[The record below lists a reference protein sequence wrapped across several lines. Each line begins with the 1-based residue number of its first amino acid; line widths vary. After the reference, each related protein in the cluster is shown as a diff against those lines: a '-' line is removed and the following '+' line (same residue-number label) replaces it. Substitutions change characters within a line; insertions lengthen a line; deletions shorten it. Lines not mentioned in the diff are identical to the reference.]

1 MVHSFKLGGHRWAY
15 DSGSRSL
22 HILDELMFK
31 MLDYIELPMPKDCP
45 SALRYD
51 LAKYDS
57 AAIDSTYA
65 ELYRLYT
72 EGKLYS
78 SDSSTGTYAPEPAD
92 GAYLGDGTKV
102 VASHSNPHIQSL
114 DEYVGKLE
122 IVPANSCADSKAD
135 SKTDSKADSRADSKA
150 DSKADGDALNEDD
163 TAALIKELDR
173 AAKPLVADKRNPFAQ
188 KEAFAHNC
196 DGCWAKNICSLKCK
210 SESLCTLERRRLEYQ
225 LVLEHN

>member
-22 HILDELMFK
+22 HILDELAFK

-57 AAIDSTYA
+57 AAIDDTYA
-65 ELYRLYT
+65 ELY
-72 EGKLYS
+72 KLYIDGS
-78 SDSSTGTYAPEPAD
+78 LYSDDRTDDSSVCPIEAGGALITD
-92 GAYLGDGTKV
+92 GKSVL
-102 VASHSNPHIQSL
+102 ASHSNPHIQPL

-122 IVPANSCADSKAD
+122 IVPAENDASNSEAPK
-135 SKTDSKADSRADSKA
+135 
-150 DSKADGDALNEDD
+150 GDALNEEDA
-163 TAALIKELDR
+163 AALIKELDR
-173 AAKPLVADKRNPFAQ
+173 AAKPFVAEKRNPFAQ

-196 DGCWAKNICSLKCK
+196 DGCWAKDICSLKCK
-210 SESLCTLERRRLEYQ
+210 SAALCLLERRRLEYQ
-225 LVLEHN
+225 LVLNHN

>member
-15 DSGSRSL
+15 DSGSRTL
-22 HILDELMFK
+22 HILDELAFK

-57 AAIDSTYA
+57 AAIDDTYA
-65 ELYRLYT
+65 ELY
-72 EGKLYS
+72 KLYIDGS
-78 SDSSTGTYAPEPAD
+78 LYSDDRTDDSSVCPIEAGGALITD
-92 GAYLGDGTKV
+92 GKSVL
-102 VASHSNPHIQSL
+102 ASHSNPHIQPL

-122 IVPANSCADSKAD
+122 IVPADSGAD
-135 SKTDSKADSRADSKA
+135 SKTDNKSDS
-150 DSKADGDALNEDD
+150 DALNEDD
-163 TAALIKELDR
+163 AAALLKELDR

-196 DGCWAKNICSLKCK
+196 DGCWAKDICSLKCK
-210 SESLCTLERRRLEYQ
+210 SAALCLLERRRLEYQ
-225 LVLEHN
+225 LALNHN

>member
-15 DSGSRSL
+15 DSGSRTL
-22 HILDELMFK
+22 HILDELAFK

-57 AAIDSTYA
+57 EAIDSTYA

-78 SDSSTGTYAPEPAD
+78 SDSSTGTYAPQPVD

-122 IVPANSCADSKAD
+122 IVPANSCADS
-135 SKTDSKADSRADSKA
+135 RA

-163 TAALIKELDR
+163 AAALIKELDR
-173 AAKPLVADKRNPFAQ
+173 AAKPLVADKRNPFAH

-225 LVLEHN
+225 LVLNQN

>member
-22 HILDELMFK
+22 HILDELAFK

-57 AAIDSTYA
+57 AAIDDTYA
-65 ELYRLYT
+65 ELY
-72 EGKLYS
+72 KLYIDGS
-78 SDSSTGTYAPEPAD
+78 LYSDDRTDDSSVCPIEAGGALITD
-92 GAYLGDGTKV
+92 GKSVL
-102 VASHSNPHIQSL
+102 ASHSNPHIQPL

-122 IVPANSCADSKAD
+122 IVPAENDASNSEAPK
-135 SKTDSKADSRADSKA
+135 
-150 DSKADGDALNEDD
+150 GDALKEDD
-163 TAALIKELDR
+163 AAALIKELDR
-173 AAKPLVADKRNPFAQ
+173 AAKPFVADKRNPFAQ

-196 DGCWAKNICSLKCK
+196 DGCWAKDICSLKCK
-210 SESLCTLERRRLEYQ
+210 SAALCLLERRRLEYQ
-225 LVLEHN
+225 LALNHN

>member
-15 DSGSRSL
+15 DSGSRTL

-57 AAIDSTYA
+57 AAIDDTYA
-65 ELYRLYT
+65 ELY
-72 EGKLYS
+72 KLYIDGS
-78 SDSSTGTYAPEPAD
+78 LYSDDRTDDSSVCPIEAGGALITD
-92 GAYLGDGTKV
+92 GKSVL
-102 VASHSNPHIQSL
+102 ASHSNPHIQSL

-122 IVPANSCADSKAD
+122 IVPAHSGAD
-135 SKTDSKADSRADSKA
+135 SKTDNKSDS
-150 DSKADGDALNEDD
+150 DALNEEDA
-163 TAALIKELDR
+163 TALIKELDR
-173 AAKPLVADKRNPFAQ
+173 AAKPFVAEKRNPFAQ

-196 DGCWAKNICSLKCK
+196 DGCWAKDICSLKCK
-210 SESLCTLERRRLEYQ
+210 SAALCLLERRRLEYQ
-225 LVLEHN
+225 LVLNHD

>member
-22 HILDELMFK
+22 HILDELAFK

-57 AAIDSTYA
+57 AAIDDTYA
-65 ELYRLYT
+65 ELY
-72 EGKLYS
+72 KLYIDGS
-78 SDSSTGTYAPEPAD
+78 LYSDDRTDDSSVCPIEAGGALITD
-92 GAYLGDGTKV
+92 GKSVL
-102 VASHSNPHIQSL
+102 ASHSNPHIQPL

-122 IVPANSCADSKAD
+122 IVPAENDASNSEAPK
-135 SKTDSKADSRADSKA
+135 
-150 DSKADGDALNEDD
+150 GDALNEEDA
-163 TAALIKELDR
+163 AALIKELDR
-173 AAKPLVADKRNPFAQ
+173 AAKPFVAEKRNPFAL
-188 KEAFAHNC
+188 KEAFAHSC

-210 SESLCTLERRRLEYQ
+210 SAPLCILERRRLEYQ
-225 LVLEHN
+225 LVLNHD

>member
-15 DSGSRSL
+15 DSGSRTL
-22 HILDELMFK
+22 HILDELAFK

-57 AAIDSTYA
+57 AAIDDTYA
-65 ELYRLYT
+65 ELY
-72 EGKLYS
+72 KLYIDGS
-78 SDSSTGTYAPEPAD
+78 LYSDDRTDDSSVCPIEAGGALITD
-92 GAYLGDGTKV
+92 GKSVL
-102 VASHSNPHIQSL
+102 ASHSNPHIQPL

-122 IVPANSCADSKAD
+122 IVPAEN
-135 SKTDSKADSRADSKA
+135 
-150 DSKADGDALNEDD
+150 DALNEDD
-163 TAALIKELDR
+163 ATALIKELDR
-173 AAKPLVADKRNPFAQ
+173 AAKPLVADKRNPFAH

-210 SESLCTLERRRLEYQ
+210 SAALCLLERRRLEYQ
-225 LVLEHN
+225 LVLNHD

>member
-15 DSGSRSL
+15 DSGSRTL

-57 AAIDSTYA
+57 AAIDDTYA
-65 ELYRLYT
+65 ELY
-72 EGKLYS
+72 KLYIDGS
-78 SDSSTGTYAPEPAD
+78 LYSDDRTDDSSVCPIEAGGALITD
-92 GAYLGDGTKV
+92 GKSVL
-102 VASHSNPHIQSL
+102 ASHSNPHIQPL

-122 IVPANSCADSKAD
+122 IVPAENDASNSEAPK
-135 SKTDSKADSRADSKA
+135 
-150 DSKADGDALNEDD
+150 GDALNEEDA
-163 TAALIKELDR
+163 TALLKELDR
-173 AAKPLVADKRNPFAQ
+173 AAKPFVAEKRNPFAQ
-188 KEAFAHNC
+188 KEAFAHSC

-210 SESLCTLERRRLEYQ
+210 SAALCLLERRRLEYQ
-225 LVLEHN
+225 LVLNHD

>member
-22 HILDELMFK
+22 HILDELAFK

-57 AAIDSTYA
+57 EAIDDTYA

-72 EGKLYS
+72 EGSLYS
-78 SDSSTGTYAPEPAD
+78 DDRTDDSSVCPIEAGGALITD
-92 GAYLGDGTKV
+92 GKSVL
-102 VASHSNPHIQSL
+102 ASHSNPHIQPL

-122 IVPANSCADSKAD
+122 IVPAHSGAD
-135 SKTDSKADSRADSKA
+135 SKTDNKSDS
-150 DSKADGDALNEDD
+150 DALNEEDA
-163 TAALIKELDR
+163 TALIKELDR
-173 AAKPLVADKRNPFAQ
+173 AAKPFVAEKRNPFAQ
-188 KEAFAHNC
+188 KQAFAHSC

-210 SESLCTLERRRLEYQ
+210 SAPLCLLERRRLEYQ
-225 LVLEHN
+225 LVLNHD

>member
-15 DSGSRSL
+15 DSGSRTL
-22 HILDELMFK
+22 HILDELAFK

-57 AAIDSTYA
+57 EAIDDTYA
-65 ELYRLYT
+65 ELY
-72 EGKLYS
+72 KLYIDGS
-78 SDSSTGTYAPEPAD
+78 LYSDDQTDDSSVCPIEAGGALITD
-92 GAYLGDGTKV
+92 GKSVL
-102 VASHSNPHIQSL
+102 ASHSNPHIQPL

-122 IVPANSCADSKAD
+122 IVPAEN
-135 SKTDSKADSRADSKA
+135 
-150 DSKADGDALNEDD
+150 DALNEDD
-163 TAALIKELDR
+163 ATALIKELDR
-173 AAKPLVADKRNPFAQ
+173 AAKPLVADKRNPFAH

-210 SESLCTLERRRLEYQ
+210 SAALCLLERRRLEYQ
-225 LVLEHN
+225 LVLNHD

>member
-22 HILDELMFK
+22 HILDELAVK

-57 AAIDSTYA
+57 AAIDDTYA
-65 ELYRLYT
+65 ELY
-72 EGKLYS
+72 KLYIDGS
-78 SDSSTGTYAPEPAD
+78 LYSDDQTDDSSVCPIEAGGALITD
-92 GAYLGDGTKV
+92 GKSVL
-102 VASHSNPHIQSL
+102 ASHSNPHIQPL

-122 IVPANSCADSKAD
+122 IVPADSGAD
-135 SKTDSKADSRADSKA
+135 SKTDNKSDS
-150 DSKADGDALNEDD
+150 DALTEDD
-163 TAALIKELDR
+163 AAALIKELDR

-196 DGCWAKNICSLKCK
+196 DGCWAKDICSLKCK
-210 SESLCTLERRRLEYQ
+210 SAVLCLLERRRLEYQ
-225 LVLEHN
+225 LALNHN

>member
-15 DSGSRSL
+15 DSGSRTL

-57 AAIDSTYA
+57 AAIDDTYA
-65 ELYRLYT
+65 ELY
-72 EGKLYS
+72 KLYIDGS
-78 SDSSTGTYAPEPAD
+78 LYSDDRTDDSSVCPIEAGGALITD
-92 GAYLGDGTKV
+92 GKSVL
-102 VASHSNPHIQSL
+102 ASHSNPHIQPL

-122 IVPANSCADSKAD
+122 IVPAENDASNSEAPK
-135 SKTDSKADSRADSKA
+135 
-150 DSKADGDALNEDD
+150 GDALNEEDA
-163 TAALIKELDR
+163 AALIKELDR
-173 AAKPLVADKRNPFAQ
+173 AAKPFVAEKRNPFAL
-188 KEAFAHNC
+188 KEAFAHSC

-210 SESLCTLERRRLEYQ
+210 SAPLCILERRRLEYQ
-225 LVLEHN
+225 LVLNHD

>member
-15 DSGSRSL
+15 DSGSRTL
-22 HILDELMFK
+22 HILDELAFK

-57 AAIDSTYA
+57 AAIDDTYA
-65 ELYRLYT
+65 ELY
-72 EGKLYS
+72 KLYIDGS
-78 SDSSTGTYAPEPAD
+78 LYSDDRTDDSSVCSIEAGGALITD
-92 GAYLGDGTKV
+92 GKSVL
-102 VASHSNPHIQSL
+102 ASHSNPHIQSL

-122 IVPANSCADSKAD
+122 IVPAENDASNSEAPK
-135 SKTDSKADSRADSKA
+135 
-150 DSKADGDALNEDD
+150 GDALNEED
-163 TAALIKELDR
+163 AVALIKELDR

-196 DGCWAKNICSLKCK
+196 DGCWAKDICSLKCK
-210 SESLCTLERRRLEYQ
+210 SAALCLLERRRLEYQ
-225 LVLEHN
+225 LALNHN